1 MFRYAGEARVVPVL
15 IQVLQ
20 SLVVLTL
27 APLYA
32 GVLSRAEA
40 VVASKRGP
48 SVLQPYRDLA
58 KLLRKGSAVSDQA
71 SWVFRGAPFVAFA
84 CYLTVSVIVPI
95 ITSDPL
101 PLAFLADLI
110 GGAFV
115 LTLAG
120 FVISLSGLDTAS
132 PYGGLGSSR
141 ASWIGSMAEPALIL
155 VFFTVGAV
163 SASDNPYLMN
173 HAVASSPYVVV
184 LPTHLLG
191 LVAFFM
197 IVLVDNGRIP
207 IEAPGGTTEISMIEE
222 SRVLEYSGRG
232 YARHLVRQA
241 AVLPDRRVPGGR
253 VHARPGRRGHLVRD
267 RSVTGMQSLS
277 ATSAAGVLLDLSG
290 VLILLL
296 AFACLASKLFN
307 RYLAYYGAQSVVL
320 SFAAATSAVAFHST
334 ELWILAALTLAIKG
348 IAIPAAARRLLIRR
362 LALKRDAAMSTGLS
376 TSLIAGGALTA
387 FAYLVTRPALLP
399 HGTVA
404 AAVVPL
410 STAVILLGSLSMV
423 VRRHTVAQ
431 LIGWL
436 IVENGV
442 FLGAITL
449 VATFPFI
456 VEAGIFLDIVAGVL
470 IMVVFV
476 SGLTRQL
483 AEASAA
489 ELRELRG

>member
-1 MFRYAGEARVVPVL
+1 MEN
-15 IQVLQ
+15 
-20 SLVVLTL
+20 L
-27 APLYA
+27 A
-32 GVLSRAEA
+32 
-40 VVASKRGP
+40 
-48 SVLQPYRDLA
+48 
-58 KLLRKGSAVSDQA
+58 
-71 SWVFRGAPFVAFA
+71 
-84 CYLTVSVIVPI
+84 
-95 ITSDPL
+95 
-101 PLAFLADLI
+101 
-110 GGAFV
+110 
-115 LTLAG
+115 
-120 FVISLSGLDTAS
+120 
-132 PYGGLGSSR
+132 
-141 ASWIGSMAEPALIL
+141 
-155 VFFTVGAV
+155 
-163 SASDNPYLMN
+163 
-173 HAVASSPYVVV
+173 
-184 LPTHLLG
+184 
-191 LVAFFM
+191 
-197 IVLVDNGRIP
+197 
-207 IEAPGGTTEISMIEE
+207 
-222 SRVLEYSGRG
+222 
-232 YARHLVRQA
+232 
-241 AVLPDRRVPGGR
+241 
-253 VHARPGRRGHLVRD
+253 
-267 RSVTGMQSLS
+267 

-290 VLILLL
+290 VLMLLL

-307 RYLAYYGAQSVVL
+307 RYVVYYGAQSVVL
-320 SFAAATSAVAFHST
+320 SFAAATAAVAFHSV
-334 ELWILAALTLAIKG
+334 ELWILAVLTLAIKG
-348 IAIPAAARRLLIRR
+348 IAIPLAARRLLVTR

-404 AAVVPL
+404 SAVVPL
-410 STAVILLGSLSMV
+410 STAVILLGALSMV

>member
-1 MFRYAGEARVVPVL
+1 MEN
-15 IQVLQ
+15 
-20 SLVVLTL
+20 L
-27 APLYA
+27 A
-32 GVLSRAEA
+32 
-40 VVASKRGP
+40 
-48 SVLQPYRDLA
+48 
-58 KLLRKGSAVSDQA
+58 
-71 SWVFRGAPFVAFA
+71 
-84 CYLTVSVIVPI
+84 
-95 ITSDPL
+95 
-101 PLAFLADLI
+101 
-110 GGAFV
+110 
-115 LTLAG
+115 
-120 FVISLSGLDTAS
+120 
-132 PYGGLGSSR
+132 
-141 ASWIGSMAEPALIL
+141 
-155 VFFTVGAV
+155 
-163 SASDNPYLMN
+163 
-173 HAVASSPYVVV
+173 
-184 LPTHLLG
+184 
-191 LVAFFM
+191 
-197 IVLVDNGRIP
+197 
-207 IEAPGGTTEISMIEE
+207 
-222 SRVLEYSGRG
+222 
-232 YARHLVRQA
+232 
-241 AVLPDRRVPGGR
+241 
-253 VHARPGRRGHLVRD
+253 
-267 RSVTGMQSLS
+267 
-277 ATSAAGVLLDLSG
+277 ATSAAGVLLDLAG

-307 RYLAYYGAQSVVL
+307 RYVVYYGAQSVVL
-320 SFAAATSAVAFHST
+320 SFAAATAAIAFHSV
-334 ELWILAALTLAIKG
+334 ELWILAVLTLAIKG
-348 IAIPAAARRLLIRR
+348 IAIPLAARRLLVTR

-399 HGTVA
+399 RGTVA

-489 ELRELRG
+489 ELRELSG